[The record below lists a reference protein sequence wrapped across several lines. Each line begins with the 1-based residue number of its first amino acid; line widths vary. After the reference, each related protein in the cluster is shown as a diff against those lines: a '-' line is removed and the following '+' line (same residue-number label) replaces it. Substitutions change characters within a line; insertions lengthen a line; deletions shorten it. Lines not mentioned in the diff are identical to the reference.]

1 MDNDRI
7 SLELRSWNRFRSPGL
22 VVKADLLGATHTFD
36 FAGRSCTVTL
46 PPTSEALKSDSERG
60 RLYCYTE
67 DGDGKKAI
75 SYEIHSVDLSVN
87 VLSPISLPKSV
98 LAHSPNAYDLLQKQ
112 EQTALGVLAK
122 DCHDLALHSYD
133 LWLRTMRW
141 RTQQPLFGRQS
152 VESIETGW
160 STYLLDRDSGHRVW
174 ADTQTIVIGVNSE
187 ITRTVWDTTQQCL
200 SSSLIPSIA
209 VDLYADAVF
218 HMMNGDLERAV
229 ADAAVAA
236 ESYIR
241 SKIQESL
248 PTDAGVELRKFLD
261 EANIR
266 PVMTKLFP
274 EAIAS
279 MGAGTMKIA
288 SVVHELFDARNKILH
303 LGTLPGLSGEK
314 CSKYVEAV
322 RSLIA
327 PLFSDPA
334 DSAD

>member
-1 MDNDRI
+1 MAIVDIGFWKASDSSAAEAELAPLEQNCTLRNFISIQNFMDNDRI

-141 RTQQPLFGRQS
+141 RTQ
-152 VESIETGW
+152 
-160 STYLLDRDSGHRVW
+160 
-174 ADTQTIVIGVNSE
+174 
-187 ITRTVWDTTQQCL
+187 
-200 SSSLIPSIA
+200 
-209 VDLYADAVF
+209 
-218 HMMNGDLERAV
+218 
-229 ADAAVAA
+229 
-236 ESYIR
+236 
-241 SKIQESL
+241 
-248 PTDAGVELRKFLD
+248 
-261 EANIR
+261 
-266 PVMTKLFP
+266 
-274 EAIAS
+274 
-279 MGAGTMKIA
+279 
-288 SVVHELFDARNKILH
+288 
-303 LGTLPGLSGEK
+303 
-314 CSKYVEAV
+314 
-322 RSLIA
+322 
-327 PLFSDPA
+327 
-334 DSAD
+334 

>member
-7 SLELRSWNRFRSPGL
+7 SLELRSWNLFRSPGL
-22 VVKADLLGATHTFD
+22 VVNADLLGATHTFD

-46 PPTSEALKSDSERG
+46 PPPSEALKNDSDRV

-67 DGDGKKAI
+67 DGGRKKAI
-75 SYEIHSVDLSVN
+75 SYEIHSVNFSVN
-87 VLSPISLPKSV
+87 VPSRVSLPKSV
-98 LAHSPNAYDLLQKQ
+98 LARSPNAYDLLQKQ

-122 DCHDLALHSYD
+122 NCHDLSLQSYD

-141 RTQQPLFGRQS
+141 RTQQPLFGRES
-152 VESIETGW
+152 VESVETGW
-160 STYLLDRDSGHRVW
+160 STYLLDCDSGHRVW
-174 ADTQTIVIGVNSE
+174 ADSQTIVIGVSSE

-200 SSSLIPSIA
+200 SCSSIPSIA

-218 HMMNGDLERAV
+218 HMINGDLERAV

-279 MGAGTMKIA
+279 MGAGTMKKP
-288 SVVHELFDARNKILH
+288 SVMHELFDARNKILH
-303 LGTLPGLSGEK
+303 LGILPGLSREK

>member
-241 SKIQESL
+241 K
-248 PTDAGVELRKFLD
+248 G
-261 EANIR
+261 
-266 PVMTKLFP
+266 
-274 EAIAS
+274 S
-279 MGAGTMKIA
+279 MNYRLA
-288 SVVHELFDARNKILH
+288 AR
-303 LGTLPGLSGEK
+303 S
-314 CSKYVEAV
+314 
-322 RSLIA
+322 
-327 PLFSDPA
+327 
-334 DSAD
+334 